1 METEDFKIASK
12 NYQTDKSQ
20 TIRKMWEIIAKRP
33 SEFDMQI
40 IEALKNTVIESD
52 DSSGIVYGCY
62 GTMIYDIIRK
72 ALMNVK
78 KDGRGIDYILGG
90 AKITDKQPEIHKQSD
105 KHPDKHKNKH
115 VGNTPMK
122 KADIIRM
129 EGTIKKLNE
138 RLSVMLN
145 SLNPDKFAI
154 PSESI
159 MNSPILEIRAI
170 GFIYMAWFII
180 KHKSEY
186 IAAGDIITPYGI
198 IVSLQRFI
206 KILEGYITDGGY
218 NAMKPEESQTISPAV
233 IADLRHLELL
243 AIQEYK
249 FNGVALY
256 EKASELILGSQ
267 YDAYLPRKRREA
279 FEHQKMV
286 SRSIMDVAT
295 LKAGMMMF
303 YRTNT
308 NSGKT
313 SSIINLATAVQ
324 QLRKRYPN
332 VFGDLQVIATCDVQP
347 VLTRWG
353 QLLYHAGIPFGIG
366 SKRFWP
372 QNNPEL
378 MQKIRR
384 KAMEEM
390 SADRDCID
398 INMRFSNSDTCESLR
413 DRVVIVCEPEI
424 ALKIL
429 SRAPDAATRFV
440 LLHDEPTMYADD
452 MDNPK
457 LAVNMSVMKQAP
469 KWSIFSSATLPC
481 NDKSAVFI
489 EHHKRKFPAARFIDN
504 YSSEIYTCCNVY
516 DFSGRLIV
524 PHSGCSNIE
533 ELTRAIEHIKSN
545 PFLGKLYTPI
555 SIRQLYERATRIGV
569 KNAAFMQKVPN
580 IKEIFN
586 NVENLYPDNVRKIA
600 LAILDSLCILDDS
613 QIKTICQNGKP
624 QSHQFNKESE
634 EDESTE
640 DDDTDSDEEEEDDSE
655 IDFQNL
661 GTTEAHKFP
670 YLNLIATPAPCEI
683 LNKCYNSLVVDIKKR
698 IGSLSKLEDEYEK
711 RVDAWND
718 AYDALEKKIKNAD
731 ELSRQQSEMQDSRPK
746 FHYPDECQINT
757 RGHISKYARAML
769 PRFNK
774 SKFRIPN
781 DIREFDLDS
790 MHITEENKMELIAG
804 VGCYGNPETIH
815 MDENYLDNVL
825 DLTSQKKMETL
836 ISDSSICY
844 GTDYPIGGVI
854 ITEEFS
860 DEHSLNTVYQLMA
873 RAGRGRKSSTA
884 EIYVHPKCAA
894 NILETVKMGKDA
906 RNNEVENMIKKFMD
920 C

>member
-1 METEDFKIASK
+1 MDAEDFKVAGK
-12 NYQTDKSQ
+12 KYQTDKSQ

-33 SEFDMQI
+33 SDFDMQI
-40 IEALKNTVIESD
+40 IEALKDTILEPGTTT

-62 GTMIYDIIRK
+62 GQMIYDIIRK
-72 ALMNVK
+72 ALMTVK
-78 KDGRGIDYILGG
+78 KDGHAIDYILGG
-90 AKITDKQPEIHKQSD
+90 AKSTDKHPGKNADKQ
-105 KHPDKHKNKH
+105 PDKHKDKKA
-115 VGNTPMK
+115 GNTSMK
-122 KADIIRM
+122 KADVIRM

-145 SLNPDKFAI
+145 SLNPDKLAI

-206 KILEGYITDGGY
+206 KILEGYITNGGY
-218 NAMKPEESQTISPAV
+218 NAMKPEESQTISPTV
-233 IADLRHLELL
+233 IADLKHLETL

-286 SRSIMDVAT
+286 SRSIMDIDN
-295 LKAGMMMF
+295 LKVGMMMF

-324 QLRKRYPN
+324 QLRKRYPS

-366 SKRFWP
+366 SKRYWP

-378 MQKIRR
+378 TRKIKQ
-384 KAMEEM
+384 KAMDEM

-398 INMRFSNSDTCESLR
+398 ANMRFSNSDTCESLR

-429 SRAPDAATRFV
+429 SRAPEAATRFV

-452 MDNPK
+452 MENPK
-457 LAVNMSVMKQAP
+457 LAINMSVMKQSP

-489 EHHKRKFPAARFIDN
+489 EHHKRKFPAAKFIDN

-516 DFSGRLIV
+516 DFAGQIIV
-524 PHSGCSNIE
+524 PHSGCSNIK
-533 ELTRAIEHIKSN
+533 ELSMAIEHIKSN

-555 SIRQLYERATRIGV
+555 SIRQLYERATRIGM
-569 KNAAFMQKVPN
+569 KNTAFMKKVPN

-600 LAILDSLCILDDS
+600 LDILDSLCILEDS
-613 QIKTICQNGKP
+613 QIKTICQNGKT
-624 QSHQFNKESE
+624 QHADSESDDNSESE
-634 EDESTE
+634 
-640 DDDTDSDEEEEDDSE
+640 SE

-670 YLNLIATPAPCEI
+670 YLNLIATPAPLEI
-683 LNKCYNSLVVDIKKR
+683 LNTSYNSLVVDIKKK
-698 IGSLSKLEDEYEK
+698 IGSLGKLEDEYDK
-711 RVDAWND
+711 RMEAWND
-718 AYDALEKKIKNAD
+718 TYDALGKKIKKPD

-746 FHYPDECQINT
+746 LYYPDECQINT

-781 DIREFDLDS
+781 DIREFDLDD
-790 MHITEENKMELIAG
+790 MHIIEEHKLELIAG

-836 ISDSSICY
+836 IADSSICY

-854 ITEEFS
+854 ITEAFS